1 MAWPTSATNVYPG
14 WKAKE
19 IVRDAML
26 LFGGGRGTPDEKV
39 RNARDMLDF
48 LEEVA
53 PADSVLAWALADY
66 KTVAGNAK
74 DYYLLH
80 EELETFN
87 APCYFL
93 EMLQRARAQ
102 GLDYLAEARP
112 HVMFVGNYGGKVAE
126 PLLKACGRSQVLL
139 EQYLD
144 FVVNRTFRQSLLVH
158 AEIAPQIC
166 YQLDRGRYRRLHFAA
181 WVPSADPET
190 RLDDSRQ
197 QYGEPDG
204 ATLFTRDPGI
214 KAALDALNVRWPW
227 TMSRQELLDAVH
239 ARLDAGG
246 IEAAANLEARIDH
259 LLEVLILQGQALYR
273 LDPVLPEPVG
283 TPPRLDEPARR
294 MAELTRG
301 DADASTFNLWHET
314 VPLSPVDRYLLPLL
328 DGTRDRD
335 ALVEALLDVA
345 RDDLIRFECDG
356 TRVSGDA
363 QLRAAVAERIDAMPQ
378 RLAAMKL
385 LRTSDHTDAGR

>member
-1 MAWPTSATNVYPG
+1 M
-14 WKAKE
+14 
-19 IVRDAML
+19 
-26 LFGGGRGTPDEKV
+26 
-39 RNARDMLDF
+39 
-48 LEEVA
+48 
-53 PADSVLAWALADY
+53 
-66 KTVAGNAK
+66 
-74 DYYLLH
+74 
-80 EELETFN
+80 
-87 APCYFL
+87 
-93 EMLQRARAQ
+93 Q
-102 GLDYLAEARP
+102 
-112 HVMFVGNYGGKVAE
+112 
-126 PLLKACGRSQVLL
+126 KACGRSQVLL

-158 AEIAPQIC
+158 ADSAPQIR
-166 YQLDRGRYRRLHFAA
+166 YQLDRSRYRRLHFAA
-181 WVPSADPET
+181 WVPPADRET

-197 QYGEPDG
+197 QYGEPGG
-204 ATLFTRDPGI
+204 ATLFTHDPSV

-239 ARLDAGG
+239 ARLDAAG
-246 IEAAANLEARIDH
+246 IEATANLEARIDH

-273 LDPVLPEPVG
+273 LDPVLPEPAH

-301 DADASTFNLWHET
+301 DADALTFNLWHEM

-328 DGTRDRD
+328 DGARDRD

-356 TRVSGDA
+356 TRVSGDTR
-363 QLRAAVAERIDAMPQ
+363 LRAAVAEHIDAVPQ

-385 LRTSDHTDAGR
+385 LRTSDHKDAGR

>member
-1 MAWPTSATNVYPG
+1 
-14 WKAKE
+14 
-19 IVRDAML
+19 
-26 LFGGGRGTPDEKV
+26 
-39 RNARDMLDF
+39 MLDF

-66 KTVAGNAK
+66 KAVAGNAK

-102 GLDYLAEARP
+102 GLAYLAEARP

-166 YQLDRGRYRRLHFAA
+166 YQLDRGRYRSLHFAA
-181 WVPSADPET
+181 WVPSADRET

-197 QYGEPDG
+197 QYGEPHG
-204 ATLFTRDPGI
+204 ATLLTHDPGV

-246 IEAAANLEARIDH
+246 IEATANLEARIDH

-273 LDPVLPEPVG
+273 LDPVLPEPVR

-294 MAELTRG
+294 MAELTRR
-301 DADASTFNLWHET
+301 DADASTFNVWHET

-335 ALVEALLDVA
+335 ALVEALLAIA
-345 RDDLIRFECDG
+345 REDLIGVERGSERLPD
-356 TRVSGDA
+356 DA
-363 QLRAAVAERIDAMPQ
+363 ELRDALAEHVDAVPQ

-385 LRTSDHTDAGR
+385 LRTSDHTAAGR